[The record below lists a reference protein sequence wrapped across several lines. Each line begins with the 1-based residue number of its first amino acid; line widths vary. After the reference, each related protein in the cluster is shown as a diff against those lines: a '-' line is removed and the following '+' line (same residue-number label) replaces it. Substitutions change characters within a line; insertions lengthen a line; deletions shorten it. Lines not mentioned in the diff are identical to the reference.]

1 MTPQLVLDALVMP
14 LWRPSEPVQLL
25 HHSIRAAVFGY

>member
-1 MTPQLVLDALVMP
+1 MTPPLVLDALVM
-14 LWRPSEPVQLL
+14 LLSRPGEPVQLL